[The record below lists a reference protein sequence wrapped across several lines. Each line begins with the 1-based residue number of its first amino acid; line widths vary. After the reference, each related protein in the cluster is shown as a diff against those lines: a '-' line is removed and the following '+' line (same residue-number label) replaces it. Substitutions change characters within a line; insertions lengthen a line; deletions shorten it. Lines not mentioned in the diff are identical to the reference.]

1 MNRRLLIAC
10 ALVICGV
17 SVAAGQASRPGTDA
31 AGEPKTL
38 PRTPW
43 GHPDLQGRWTNA
55 TITPLERPAELAG
68 KEFLTDAEAA
78 EYQKGAL
85 KRFLESAGL
94 VEEAAISGEFVEG
107 VWMDERT
114 LVTTKRSSLIV
125 GPEGRIPPLTPDGQK
140 RAAARGAARKLDRAD
155 SFEDRNMQERCL
167 WFPVGGPPMMPGVAY
182 NSNYEI
188 VQTPTHVAILA
199 EMGYSFRIIPLD
211 GRPHIDGRL
220 RNWHGD
226 SRGRWEGD
234 TLVVET
240 TNFNEKPAFRG
251 ASEEVRIVERFRR
264 VANDQIL
271 YQFTIDD
278 PKTWTKSWTVEIPW
292 RPMKDLIYEFAC
304 HEGNYGLVNILKG
317 ARASE
322 GAPR

>member
-1 MNRRLLIAC
+1 
-10 ALVICGV
+10 
-17 SVAAGQASRPGTDA
+17 
-31 AGEPKTL
+31 
-38 PRTPW
+38 
-43 GHPDLQGRWTNA
+43 
-55 TITPLERPAELAG
+55 LAG

-78 EYQKGAL
+78 AYQQNAL

-114 LVTTKRSSLIV
+114 LVSTKRSSLIV

-140 RAAARGAARKLDRAD
+140 RAAARAAVRKLDPAD
-155 SFEDRNMQERCL
+155 SFEDRTIQERCL
-167 WFPVGGPPMMPGVAY
+167 WFPVGGPPMIPGVAY

-211 GRPHIDGRL
+211 GRPHIDPGL

-240 TNFNEKPAFRG
+240 TNFSEKPAFRG
-251 ASEEVRIVERFRR
+251 ASADVRIVERFRR
-264 VANDQIL
+264 VAADQIL
-271 YQFTIDD
+271 YQFTVDD
-278 PKTWTKSWTVEIPW
+278 PKTWTTPWTAEIPW

-317 ARASE
+317 ARAVDD
-322 GAPR
+322 APR